1 MTYLFGSEH
10 VLLLL
15 YGLTGVKKQSCGGP
29 VRPWFTGQSLST
41 LHQVVKRHV
50 SYQASVTM
58 VCQLFLP
65 VLLPLT
71 SILLRSNLERSATQT
86 SLRNSAL
93 HRWRTELR
101 NTNDRF

>member
-1 MTYLFGSEH
+1 MNFQDVQSMTYLFGSEH
-10 VLLLL
+10 VLSLL

-41 LHQVVKRHV
+41 RHQVVKTHL

-65 VLLPLT
+65 VLLFC
-71 SILLRSNLERSATQT
+71 SV
-86 SLRNSAL
+86 
-93 HRWRTELR
+93 LR
-101 NTNDRF
+101 NTNGRF